1 MTLFNSFPFYL
12 LLSLFINL
20 TTCASL
26 KGTNGDWP
34 IWSYKSSNANPPLMN
49 ITKYGPT
56 EPGYIFTAPSHLV
69 TQGGNPTIYDTDGEL
84 VWQGPHGN
92 MTYFRPEILHGEQ
105 VLVYWSG
112 MATSRGFGHGAFHV
126 LNNAYEEIYR
136 VTLSEDE
143 GFVSGLP
150 GETPKSYI
158 DVQDGFVTERGTILV
173 GAVNATRIDPQ
184 QVDVPDG
191 VEWIFNDL
199 FYEIDIVSN
208 RVLFRWS
215 TLEHPEAAKP
225 VDSLKP
231 VGNDGKNKENPWD
244 FMHLN
249 GFVPYGEGY
258 LISANFM
265 GALYA
270 IGKDGAVQWKLSVR
284 AIQFQAK
291 VEKKN

>member
-1 MTLFNSFPFYL
+1 MPLVNFFPFYFL
-12 LLSLFINL
+12 LFLLINL

-26 KGTNGDWP
+26 NKTNQDWP
-34 IWSYKSSNANPPLMN
+34 LWSYKSSDINTPFIN
-49 ITKYGPT
+49 ITKTGPT

-69 TQGGNPTIYDTDGEL
+69 TQGGHPTIYDADGEL

-92 MTYFRPEILHGEQ
+92 ITYFRPEILHGEP

-112 MATSRGFGHGAFHV
+112 MATRGGFGHGAFHV
-126 LNNAYEEIYR
+126 LNSAYEEIYQ

-143 GFVSGLP
+143 GFVSGIP
-150 GETPKSYI
+150 GEEKAESYI

-173 GAVNATRIDPQ
+173 GAANATRIDPQ

-191 VEWIFNDL
+191 VEWVLNDL

-208 RVLFRWS
+208 RVLFCWN
-215 TLEHPEAAKP
+215 TLEHPEAVRP

-231 VGNDGKNKENPWD
+231 VGDHGKNKENSWD

-249 GFVPYGEGY
+249 GFAPYGDGY
-258 LISANFM
+258 LVSANWM
-265 GALYA
+265 RSLYA
-270 IGKDGAVQWKLSVR
+270 IGKDGAVQWRLSVR
-284 AIQFQAK
+284 AMQSC
-291 VEKKN
+291 